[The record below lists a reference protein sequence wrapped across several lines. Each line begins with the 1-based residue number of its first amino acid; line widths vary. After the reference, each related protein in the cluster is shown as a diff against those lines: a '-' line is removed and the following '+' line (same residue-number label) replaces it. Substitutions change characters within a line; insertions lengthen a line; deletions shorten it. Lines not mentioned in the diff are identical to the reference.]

1 MDSTDDWPI
10 WATVNPSADNRYDL
24 CQIYFR
30 DSIMTLTPVKDKPLW
45 STTGAISNFRVF
57 RETGKAIVSS
67 RPTSSFSLPP
77 SAVALAAPFVVPK
90 VRFRHQGMVVARMQH
105 SRRISVSNRA
115 ARCAVMPAKHDRQP
129 KTPGFRNRG
138 RRFAKSR
145 SK

>member
-10 WATVNPSADNRYDL
+10 WATGNPSADNRYDL

-30 DSIMTLTPVKDKPLW
+30 ASIMTLTPVKDKPL
-45 STTGAISNFRVF
+45 SSSSGAISNFRVL

-67 RPTSSFSLPP
+67 RPTLNIYMPP

-90 VRFRHQGMVVARMQH
+90 VRFRHQGMVVARMQR

-129 KTPGFRNRG
+129 ESSGFRSGNR
-138 RRFAKSR
+138 RYAKSR
-145 SK
+145 SD